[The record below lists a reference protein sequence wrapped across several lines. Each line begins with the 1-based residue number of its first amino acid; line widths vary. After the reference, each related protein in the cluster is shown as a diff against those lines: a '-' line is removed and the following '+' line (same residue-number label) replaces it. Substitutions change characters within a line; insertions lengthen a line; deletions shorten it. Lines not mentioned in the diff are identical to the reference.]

1 MATTT
6 NNKRAIPYRIYKQLA
21 EQLENE
27 ARFNEEEY
35 FKTEIEIENYW
46 FDCEVEVDCDYDEE
60 CDEFTYY
67 DIANLEVSCMYVDNG
82 EEYEEYE
89 CDFDHKIFS
98 DALDNKAVEEYYESA
113 MAKMMNNYN
122 PVAEFDSIID
132 STFKRATAS

>member
-1 MATTT
+1 MATT

-46 FDCEVEVDCDYDEE
+46 FDCEVEVDCDYD
-60 CDEFTYY
+60 DEFTYY
-67 DIANLEVSCMYVDNG
+67 DIANLEVSCMYVRNEDD
-82 EEYEEYE
+82 YEEYE
-89 CDFDHKIFS
+89 CEFDHKKFCE
-98 DALDNKAVEEYYESA
+98 ALDNKAVEEYYESA

-122 PVAEFDSIID
+122 PVAEFDSIISD
-132 STFKRATAS
+132 TFRRNATISL